1 MAIPKIVLF
10 YAFRPVPDPDAVRLW
25 QRDLCEGLGL
35 RGRIIVSRHG
45 INATVGGDVTVL
57 KTYVRKTR
65 EYPLFADLD
74 VKWSQGT
81 GLDEAGLSLDF
92 PRLSVKVRDEIVTFG
107 VPDEVVVSEQGI
119 VGGGEHLSPQAVHDL
134 VAARDDV
141 VFLDG
146 RNAFEAEVGR
156 FKGAVVPDVAHT
168 SDFVAALDSGE
179 YDHLKGRPVVTYCTG
194 GIRCEV
200 LTVLMRNRGF
210 EEVYQLDG
218 GIVRYGE
225 RFGDDGLW
233 EGQLYVFDERM
244 TVPFSDHAADIA
256 ECSVCGAATS
266 RMANREDLPGRPL
279 RPVCGAHEP
288 IAGSS

>member
-1 MAIPKIVLF
+1 
-10 YAFRPVPDPDAVRLW
+10 VRLW

-65 EYPLFADLD
+65 EYGPFRDID
-74 VKWSQGT
+74 VKWSLGT
-81 GLDEAGLSLDF
+81 GLDESGFSLDF

-107 VPDEVVVSEQGI
+107 VPDEVVVDEHGV
-119 VGGGEHLSPQAVHDL
+119 VGGGAHLSPKAVHQL
-134 VAARDDV
+134 VAERGDDV

-146 RNAFEAEVGR
+146 RNAIEAEVGR
-156 FKGAVVPDVAHT
+156 FTDAVVPDVHHT
-168 SDFVAALDSGE
+168 PDFIDELESGR

-225 RFGDDGLW
+225 EFGDSGLW
-233 EGQLYVFDERM
+233 QGQLYVFDERM
-244 TVPFSDHAADIA
+244 TVPFTDAATDIA
-256 ECSVCGAATS
+256 TCSVCGALTS
-266 RMANREDLPGRPL
+266 RIANREDLPGRPL
-279 RPVCGAHEP
+279 RPVCDAHGTTSTS
-288 IAGSS
+288 AST